1 MSDSRLKP
9 KWISSETEEEGILLI
24 SDGSGGFKYS
34 TFPVHNH
41 DNLIE
46 LNELSILD
54 NNLYINNINRTLFE
68 LDENGDIMPI
78 A

>member
-1 MSDSRLKP
+1 MSDSRIKP

-34 TFPVHNH
+34 TVPVHSH
-41 DNLIE
+41 ENLIE
-46 LNELSILD
+46 LNALSIIGND
-54 NNLYINNINRTLFE
+54 LYVNNINRTLFE

>member
-1 MSDSRLKP
+1 MSDSRIKP
-9 KWISSETEEEGILLI
+9 KWISSGTEEEGILLI

-34 TFPVHNH
+34 TVSIHSHN
-41 DNLIE
+41 NLAE
-46 LNELSILD
+46 LNTLSVVGND
-54 NNLYINNINRTLFE
+54 LYINNINRTLFE